1 MSESLA
7 VNDNKPSGGK
17 SRFNYSAPA
26 ELFMIRARSVYGRSN
41 GYRRFPT
48 AAEAIRFAIE
58 DIPQPLLLSAVME
71 VQEER
76 FDHHAIRALY
86 QRQDYPLTRS

>member
-1 MSESLA
+1 MGERLA
-7 VNDNKPSGGK
+7 MNDNKVTGGK
-17 SRFNYSAPA
+17 PRFNYSAPA
-26 ELFMIRARSVYGRSN
+26 ELFMLRARSVHGRSA
-41 GYRRFPT
+41 GYRRFST

-76 FDHHAIRALY
+76 FDHNAIRALY
-86 QRQDYPLTRS
+86 QRQDFPLTRS